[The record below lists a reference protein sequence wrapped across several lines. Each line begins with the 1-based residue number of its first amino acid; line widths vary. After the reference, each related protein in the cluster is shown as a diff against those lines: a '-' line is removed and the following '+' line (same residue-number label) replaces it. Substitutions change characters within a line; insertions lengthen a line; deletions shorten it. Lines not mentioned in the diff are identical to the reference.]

1 MLWLSDRLCL
11 HFVVYRHVSLDNIKK
26 IVLAMRPSRNALLLQ
41 ALGIALKERRSE
53 LGLTQEDVAGAAEI
67 DRPYVTLIESASKQ
81 PTVSVL
87 WRLAAAVE
95 LTPEEFV
102 ARVDLRYRDVSAVA
116 IKAGKVG
123 SAKPR

>member
-1 MLWLSDRLCL
+1 
-11 HFVVYRHVSLDNIKK
+11 
-26 IVLAMRPSRNALLLQ
+26 MRPSRNALLLQ

-102 ARVDLRYRDVSAVA
+102 ARVDLRYQDVRAVA